1 MRSKMKL
8 GTLAFASLLIGGT
21 GYAATQSWR
30 PGMPAFFV
38 DVRTADGVKMAPAL
52 ILIYSE
58 VGRDPFFVG
67 TLGSG
72 KRIAFCRTVGSLC
85 VSSPTRGEFAV
96 QRDRPQ
102 SLQVRLFNGNG
113 NPIVGGVRWSGP
125 SHPREVRM
133 TCDLRVP
140 DVKKT
145 CLLTNSL
152 I

>member
-58 VGRDPFFVG
+58 LVAIRSLSVLWDPENA
-67 TLGSG
+67 SH
-72 KRIAFCRTVGSLC
+72 
-85 VSSPTRGEFAV
+85 FAA
-96 QRDRPQ
+96 
-102 SLQVRLFNGNG
+102 LWVRFA
-113 NPIVGGVRWSGP
+113 
-125 SHPREVRM
+125 
-133 TCDLRVP
+133 
-140 DVKKT
+140 
-145 CLLTNSL
+145 
-152 I
+152 